1 MTPRKALAANLRAYM
16 EQKRV
21 TQMALAAS
29 SGVSQSTVAR
39 ILKGAVAVD
48 LDTLEQ
54 VANGMGLQ
62 SWQLLV
68 PFLDPENPPAIADK
82 TALEA
87 EIMDRLRKA
96 LLAG

>member
-1 MTPRKALAANLRAYM
+1 MSPRKALAANLRAYM
-16 EQKRV
+16 ETKRV
-21 TQMALAAS
+21 TQMALAAR

-54 VANGMGLQ
+54 VAKGMELH

-68 PFLDPENPPAIADK
+68 PDMNPLKPPALADRDAQERELIEK
-82 TALEA
+82 LK
-87 EIMDRLRKA
+87 KA
-96 LLAG
+96 LLAE